1 MKSYILAVALSSA
14 LVAGPVMADND
25 FQALSKMSGATPMT
39 EGQLAAVEGGHENR
53 GGGSCSGFANV
64 CLNLAVPTVIG
75 INLGVFSKHTDQTIV
90 QKTTQS
96 IK

>member
-39 EGQLAAVEGGHENR
+39 EGQLAAVEGGHVNR
-53 GGGSCSGFANV
+53 GGGSCSGFANL
-64 CLNLAVPTVIG
+64 CLNIAIPTVVG
-75 INLGVFSKHTDQTIV
+75 INVGVFSKHTNQTIV
-90 QKTTQS
+90 QTTTQS
-96 IK
+96 IR